1 MKRTITPLALLGL
14 TLLSSFAVGMSQDE
28 AAAPKI
34 SAPEGKISGHIRF
47 EGEKPKVKPLTVAA
61 AQTVG
66 CCAADENVDDQ
77 DRSLLIG
84 EKLGIANVVVSLTVK
99 DAKVQ
104 VPEKPVAY
112 NQVSCRFEPHVLVV
126 PVGTTVSFK
135 NSDKCM
141 HNVHLYA
148 FHNTG
153 FNRAISAG
161 KDTKGTFRRA
171 ESIKVSCDLHPWMAG
186 WVVVTDATHWALT
199 DVEGRFSLEGI
210 PAGTYELQIWHEKLG
225 KAKTEVSVKADGSG
239 EPIELKMAPKKPRSR
254 RRK

>member
-1 MKRTITPLALLGL
+1 MKRTLSLPALFGLAA
-14 TLLSSFAVGMSQDE
+14 LSSVALGVGQD
-28 AAAPKI
+28 ATPVSKGPA
-34 SAPEGKISGHIRF
+34 SAGKITGHILF

-61 AQTVG
+61 AQAG
-66 CCAADENVDDQ
+66 NCCAAGENVDDQ

-104 VPEKPVAY
+104 VPEKPVVY

-135 NSDKCM
+135 NSDKCV

-153 FNRAISAG
+153 FNRAVPEG
-161 KDTKGTFRRA
+161 KDAKGTFKRA
-171 ESIKVSCDLHPWMAG
+171 ESIKVSCDIHPWMAG

-199 DVEGRFSLEGI
+199 DAEGGFSLEGI
-210 PAGTYELQIWHEKLG
+210 PAGTYELQVWHEKLG
-225 KAKTEVSVKADGSG
+225 KAKTEVTVKAEGAG
-239 EPIELKMAPKKPRSR
+239 EPIELKMAPKKPRTR